1 MGAVNDLARVE
12 ASAPDARLSCDER
25 SCDERSWDERSWDE
39 IEARYREECAT
50 MLRDAR
56 HHFEQR
62 AAREQTTIENVLAA
76 FARDFDA
83 WLDRERRGITSPK
96 PSLATLFEIW
106 LERGAR
112 RFDSQSAPAEAS
124 LRQEA
129 AAEAQSLALQQR
141 LDEES
146 RRIQELERRLAEA
159 ERRAER
165 QTTETTAPIVIA
177 SPALALAAPTPRPP
191 RRRATIFVTAL
202 VFLAA
207 LVGAAQM
214 ARRSDATP
222 PELRAALARL
232 DDYAAEMEARGRSAL
247 GRLAASHAREDTLAA
262 LLARDKAYVIARA
275 VASDPQLTRAEIEA
289 LAPSRSAPA
298 AEAPTEPP
306 ARETIAALP
315 QIAAPESPAP
325 SPETPTL
332 TPPEEA
338 ERLPPAVIGLQKPA
352 AFHSFEN
359 RDIAGS
365 TLATLRKLDQPACA
379 AACRGRE
386 NCRGYSFDR
395 WNRVCRL
402 KATAAAF
409 MLNPRITSVL
419 RDDIRIPHAPSGALS
434 IERYPSKAF
443 PGSGYK
449 TTAVEG
455 PDGCESACRAEEA
468 CIAFTFR
475 LDEGACHL
483 FKTTGEYF
491 TNELADSGGKRQD

>member
-1 MGAVNDLARVE
+1 
-12 ASAPDARLSCDER
+12 
-25 SCDERSWDERSWDE
+25 
-39 IEARYREECAT
+39 

-83 WLDRERRGITSPK
+83 WLDRERRGITTPK

-112 RFDSQSAPAEAS
+112 RFDSQSPPAEAS

-129 AAEAQSLALQQR
+129 AAEAQSVALQQR

-146 RRIQELERRLAEA
+146 RRIEELERRLVDA

-165 QTTETTAPIVIA
+165 QTAETAAPIVVA
-177 SPALALAAPTPRPP
+177 TPAFAPAPRPP
-191 RRRATIFVTAL
+191 RRRATLLAMAL
-202 VFLAA
+202 LLLAA
-207 LVGAAQM
+207 LFGAAQM
-214 ARRSDATP
+214 AQRSDATP

-232 DDYAAEMEARGRSAL
+232 DDVALEMHARGRSAL
-247 GRLAASHAREDTLAA
+247 GRLAASHAREDALAA
-262 LLARDKAYVIARA
+262 LLAQDKDYVIARA
-275 VASDPQLTRAEIEA
+275 IDSDPQLTRAKIDA
-289 LAPSRSAPA
+289 LAPSRPSPA
-298 AEAPTEPP
+298 AETPSQAPTK
-306 ARETIAALP
+306 ETIAALP
-315 QIAAPESPAP
+315 EAIAP
-325 SPETPTL
+325 SPDAQPAPTPQ
-332 TPPEEA
+332 EEA
-338 ERLPPAVIGLQKPA
+338 EMLPPAVIGPQKPA
-352 AFHSFEN
+352 AFRSFEN
-359 RDIAGS
+359 RDIAGP

-386 NCRGYSFDR
+386 NCRAYSFDR

-402 KATAAAF
+402 KATAGAF
-409 MLNPRITSVL
+409 ALNPRMTSAL
-419 RDDIRIPHAPSGALS
+419 RDDIRVPRAPSGALS
-434 IERYPSKAF
+434 VERYPSKAF

-449 TTAVEG
+449 TETVEG
-455 PDGCESACRAEEA
+455 PDSCESACRAEEA
-468 CIAFTFR
+468 CIAFTYR

-491 TNELADSGGKRQD
+491 SNELADSGGKRQE